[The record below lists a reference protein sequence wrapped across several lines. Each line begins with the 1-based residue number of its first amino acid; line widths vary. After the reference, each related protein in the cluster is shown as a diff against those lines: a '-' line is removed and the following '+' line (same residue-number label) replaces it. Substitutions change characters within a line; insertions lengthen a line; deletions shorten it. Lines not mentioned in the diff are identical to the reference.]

1 MLKAKVSGGE
11 VGGSIGGGLRNAT
24 NGREVT
30 LAQARCSLHSSVIK
44 TNLEEIR
51 ISGKSSFTCLSN
63 SFLPRCLSCKF
74 IIYMSFR
81 ERLKQMGCQDPV
93 FKQLANW
100 IEEISVWT
108 RVHMYA
114 HVCACVWRSEV
125 GVSVL
130 LNCSPPYFWR
140 QALSLNIELTDWA
153 RQVGQAAPGFFLYLP
168 PQKLDYKHVMS
179 CHLCM

>member
-44 TNLEEIR
+44 TNLKEIR

-81 ERLKQMGCQDPV
+81 ERLKQVGCQDPV

-100 IEEISVWT
+100 IEEISNCLNT
-108 RVHMYA
+108 CS
-114 HVCACVWRSEV
+114 HVCTCMCMCVEV
-125 GVSVL
+125 RGRHQCL
-130 LNCSPPYFWR
+130 
-140 QALSLNIELTDWA
+140 A
-153 RQVGQAAPGFFLYLP
+153 
-168 PQKLDYKHVMS
+168 
-179 CHLCM
+179 

>member
-1 MLKAKVSGGE
+1 MLKAKVSGG
-11 VGGSIGGGLRNAT
+11 GGEGEEHRRRLRNVT

-51 ISGKSSFTCLSN
+51 ISSKSSFTCLSD
-63 SFLPRCLSCKF
+63 SFLPLCLSCKF
-74 IIYMSFR
+74 IIHMSFKV
-81 ERLKQMGCQDPV
+81 RLKQVGCQDPV

-100 IEEISVWT
+100 IEEISNCLNICS
-108 RVHMYA
+108 

-140 QALSLNIELTDWA
+140 QALSLNIELTD
-153 RQVGQAAPGFFLYLP
+153 
-168 PQKLDYKHVMS
+168 
-179 CHLCM
+179 